1 MITPRRK
8 FGDIGEQI
16 AEDFLVSKGY
26 AVLHRNYK
34 KRYGEIDLVA
44 KDGKDLVFVEVK
56 TRSNRNI
63 QNFLPEQSVNRLK
76 MRKLQK
82 ICEVYLAEKRY
93 SPHQRW
99 QIDIIAIS
107 LDTET
112 KKANIRHI
120 KNAVWEQ
127 RY

>member
-8 FGDIGEQI
+8 FGDMGERI
-16 AEDFLVSKGY
+16 AEDFLVNKGY
-26 AVLHRNYK
+26 SVLDRNYK
-34 KRYGEIDLVA
+34 KRYGEIDLIA

-93 SPHQRW
+93 GPHQRW

-120 KNAVWEQ
+120 ENAVWEQ